1 MNKEK
6 FKKYLGAFF
15 LAFFTLSTIN
25 YFKGNT
31 LDYIYILE
39 LSLIISI
46 SVIIFLFIKE
56 KITK

>member
-6 FKKYLGAFF
+6 IKKYLGALF

-25 YFKGNT
+25 FFKGNT
-31 LDYIYILE
+31 LDYMYILE
-39 LSLIISI
+39 LSLTISI